1 MHHHEPAD
9 YHCPFCHLTPDRE
22 PDVVYRDE
30 RVFALICPQWW
41 PKNAGHLL
49 IIPLA
54 HHENLYDLPTADGHA
69 VFDATR
75 TLARAL
81 RTAYDCAGVS
91 TRQHN
96 EPAGDQHVWHFHQH
110 LFPRYPGDDLYATPP
125 QPDRLPADRRHA
137 YAARLR
143 AALNAQA
150 AAV

>member
-1 MHHHEPAD
+1 MHHHEPVG

-22 PDVVYRDE
+22 ADVVYRDE
-30 RVFALICPQWW
+30 RVFALICPRWW
-41 PKNAGHLL
+41 PRNAGHLL
-49 IIPLA
+49 IIPVA
-54 HHENLYDLPTADGHA
+54 HHENIYDLPTADGHA

-110 LFPRYPGDDLYATPP
+110 LFPRYPGDDLNATTP
-125 QPDRLPADRRHA
+125 QPDWLPAARRRA
-137 YAARLR
+137 YAERLR
-143 AALNAQA
+143 AALNS
-150 AAV
+150 